1 MMFFIRVFIVFL
13 IAMNSLTIYLL
24 GRLSVPIIHND
35 EIWYM
40 LREEGFIFEHF
51 TAEIFLQLHFLL
63 AYIWFPVMSFIFLI
77 FLLKKS

>member
-1 MMFFIRVFIVFL
+1 MLGIRVLIVFL
-13 IAMNSLTIYLL
+13 IVTNSLTIYLL